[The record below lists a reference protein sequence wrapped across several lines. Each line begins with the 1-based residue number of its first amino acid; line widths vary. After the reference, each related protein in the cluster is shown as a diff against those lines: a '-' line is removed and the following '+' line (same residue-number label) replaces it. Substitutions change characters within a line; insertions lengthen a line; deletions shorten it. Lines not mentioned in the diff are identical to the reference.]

1 MTAELTLGAEEE
13 LHLIDRTTRTLS
25 ASAPQLLSRLPGESF
40 SAELQRTTVETN
52 TSVVTGLAA
61 LREELVSLRKQLIA
75 VADPEG
81 IGIAAVG
88 TAPRSSYDEDFELTA
103 NGRFGR
109 MQQQYRLLVDEQLI
123 CGTQIHVG
131 VSDRDL
137 AIDIAQRIGRDLPT
151 LLALSASSPYWN
163 GQDTGYAS
171 IRTILWQRWP
181 TTGAL
186 PPLGSAKEYDALLED
201 LVASGVIA
209 DGKMAYFDV
218 RPSSHAPT
226 LELRVTDA
234 CPVVDDAILVAGLF
248 RAMVRS
254 AEIDIEQGV
263 PYVPVAAP
271 LQRAAT
277 WQAARA
283 GLSGTLLDPST
294 HAERVPAPG
303 VVRSLLERLRPALE
317 ELGDYDEV
325 SELAARTLAQGT
337 SADRQRAAYA
347 ESGSLDDVMDQ
358 VVAETQGPPSGLPAE
373 VPALRSYPARAG
385 DEVIGL
391 GSRPRP
397 IYSDV
402 MSFIRER
409 SREDLEELQAER
421 DAWSDDE
428 GLSVLLDGE
437 TRRFEVD
444 LVPRIINAHEWEM
457 LSEGLEQR
465 ARALEAFL
473 QDIYGPGQ
481 VIADGVVSEPDLVAC
496 PGWREDGRRLPQGVV
511 RAPIMGFDL
520 VRDERGEWRV
530 LEDNLR
536 NPSGLAYATAAR
548 EMLDTVVP
556 GMARP
561 DGLIDPHASLPL
573 LGETLRAC
581 AERAGVG
588 VGDEGA
594 LVLLA
599 TGPSSIAWYEHQR
612 LARDGGMVLATGEDL
627 VVRDGRV
634 RLVDGDRVV
643 DGIYVRLDDELE
655 TLTTEDGRALGA
667 EIIDVA
673 ADGGVVL
680 ANAPGNG
687 VADDKAT
694 YRVVP
699 ELIGY
704 YLDERPL
711 IESVP
716 TYRTDD
722 DAERRIVLE
731 RVGELVTK
739 PVDGYGG
746 HGVLVGPL
754 ASEGEIARRRMEIAK
769 NQDGWVA
776 QETVSLSSHPTLDH
790 GRLEPRH
797 VDLRLFVHVTGTEPG
812 QVRAIPVGLT
822 RVAGPRS
829 LIVNSSQGGGAKD
842 TWIIQD

>member
-13 LHLIDRTTRTLS
+13 LHLIDRESRTLS
-25 ASAPQLLSRLPGESF
+25 PSAPRLLSRLPGENF
-40 SAELQRTTVETN
+40 SAELQRSTIETN
-52 TSVVTGLAA
+52 TNVVTGLAG
-61 LREELVSLRKQLIA
+61 LREELISLRKQLIT
-75 VADPEG
+75 VAESEG
-81 IGIAAVG
+81 IGVAAVG
-88 TAPRSSYDEDFELTA
+88 TAPRSSYDEDFGLTA
-103 NGRFGR
+103 TGRFGR
-109 MQQQYRLLVDEQLI
+109 MQQEYRLLVNEQLI

-131 VSDRDL
+131 VSDRDV

-163 GQDTGYAS
+163 EQDTGYAS
-171 IRTILWQRWP
+171 MRTILWGRWP

-186 PPLGSAKEYDALLED
+186 PPLGSAKEYEALLDD

-209 DGKMAYFDV
+209 DAKMAYFDV

-226 LELRVTDA
+226 LELRVADA
-234 CPVVDDAILVAGLF
+234 CPVVDDAILIAGLF
-248 RAMVRS
+248 RAMVRA
-254 AEIDIEQGV
+254 AELDIEHGV
-263 PYVPVAAP
+263 PYTPVPAP

-283 GLSGTLLDPST
+283 GLAGSLLDPST

-303 VVRSLLERLRPALE
+303 VVRSLIERLRPALE

-337 SADRQRAAYA
+337 SADRQRAAFA

-358 VVAETQGPPSGLPAE
+358 VVAETHGPPSGLPPE

-397 IYSDV
+397 VYSDV
-402 MSFIRER
+402 MAYIRDR
-409 SREDLEELQAER
+409 SREDLEKLQHQR
-421 DAWSDDE
+421 DTWSDDE
-428 GLSVLLDGE
+428 GLTVVLDGE
-437 TRRFEVD
+437 TNRFEVD

-465 ARALEAFL
+465 ARALEMFL
-473 QDIYGPGQ
+473 QDVYGPGR
-481 VIADGVVSEPDLVAC
+481 ALAHGVVAEADLHSC
-496 PGWREDGRRLPQGVV
+496 PGWREDGTRLPQAVV

-520 VRDERGEWRV
+520 VRNDRGEWQV

-536 NPSGLAYATAAR
+536 NPSGLAYAAAAR

-556 GMARP
+556 DMPRP
-561 DGLIDPHASLPL
+561 AGLIDPRASLPMV
-573 LGETLRAC
+573 GQTLRTC
-581 AERAGVG
+581 VERAGVG
-588 VGDEGA
+588 AGDEGA

-599 TGPSSIAWYEHQR
+599 TGPSSVSWYEHQR
-612 LARDGGMVLATGEDL
+612 LAKEGGLVLATSEDL
-627 VVRDGRV
+627 VVREGRV
-634 RLVDGDRVV
+634 RLVDGDRAV
-643 DGIYVRLDDELE
+643 DGIYVRLDEELGE
-655 TLTTEDGRALGA
+655 LTTEDGRALGA

-673 ADGGVVL
+673 AAGAVVL

-722 DAERRIVLE
+722 DDERQIVLE
-731 RVGELVTK
+731 RVDELVTK

-754 ASEGEIARRRMEIAK
+754 ASQGEIVRRRKEIARDTE
-769 NQDGWVA
+769 GWVA
-776 QETVSLSSHPTLDH
+776 QETVALSSHPTLDH

-797 VDLRLFVHVTGTEPG
+797 VDLRVFVHVTGTEPG
-812 QVRAIPVGLT
+812 QVKAVPVALT
-822 RVAGPRS
+822 RVAGPGS
-829 LIVNSSQGGGAKD
+829 LIVNSSQGGSAKD

>member
-13 LHLIDRTTRTLS
+13 LHLIDRERRTLS
-25 ASAPQLLSRLPGESF
+25 ASAPQLLSRLPSESF
-40 SAELQRTTVETN
+40 SAELQRTTIETN
-52 TSVVTGLAA
+52 TPVVTGLGA

-88 TAPRSSYDEDFELTA
+88 TAPSSYDEDFELTA
-103 NGRFGR
+103 SGRFGR

-137 AIDIAQRIGRDLPT
+137 AVDIAQRIGRDLPI

-181 TTGAL
+181 TTGVL
-186 PPLGSAKEYDALLED
+186 PPLGSAKEYDALIES
-201 LVASGVIA
+201 LVQSGVIA
-209 DGKMAYFDV
+209 DAKMAYFDV
-218 RPSSHAPT
+218 RPSSHVPT
-226 LELRVTDA
+226 LELRVSDA

-254 AEIDIEQGV
+254 AELDIERGV

-283 GLSGTLLDPST
+283 GLSGTLLDPTT

-303 VVRSLLERLRPALE
+303 VVRSLIERLRPALE
-317 ELGDYDEV
+317 ELGDYEEV
-325 SELAARTLAQGT
+325 AELAARTLVQGT

-358 VVAETQGPPSGLPAE
+358 VVAETQGPPSGLPAD
-373 VPALRSYPARAG
+373 VPALGAYPARAG
-385 DEVIGL
+385 DEAIGL

-397 IYSDV
+397 VYSDV
-402 MSFIRER
+402 ISYVRER
-409 SREDLEELQAER
+409 SRDDLEKLQDQR

-428 GLSVLLDGE
+428 GLTVVLNGE
-437 TRRFEVD
+437 TNRFDVD
-444 LVPRIINAHEWEM
+444 LVPRIVNAHEWAM
-457 LSEGLEQR
+457 LRDGLEQR
-465 ARALEAFL
+465 ARALEMFL
-473 QDIYGPGQ
+473 QDIYGAGR
-481 VIADGVVSEPDLVAC
+481 VIADGVVSESDLVAC
-496 PGWREDGRRLPQGVV
+496 PGWRDDARRLPKSVV

-536 NPSGLAYATAAR
+536 NPSGLAYAAAAR
-548 EMLDTVVP
+548 EMLDAVVP
-556 GMARP
+556 DMPRP
-561 DGLIDPHASLPL
+561 AGLVDPHASLPVV
-573 LGETLRAC
+573 GQTLRAC
-581 AERAGVG
+581 VERAGVG

-599 TGPSSIAWYEHQR
+599 TGPSSVAWYEHQR
-612 LARDGGMVLATGEDL
+612 LAKESGLELATSEDL

-634 RLVDGDRVV
+634 RLVDGDRAV
-643 DGIYVRLDDELE
+643 DGIYVRLDDEIGALQ
-655 TLTTEDGRALGA
+655 TEDGRALGE
-667 EIIDVA
+667 EIVDVA
-673 ADGGVVL
+673 AAGAVVL

-694 YRVVP
+694 YRLVP

-704 YLDERPL
+704 YLGERPL

-722 DAERRIVLE
+722 EDERRIVLE

-746 HGVLVGPL
+746 NGVLVGPL
-754 ASEGEIARRRMEIAK
+754 ASEGEIARRRMEIAGS
-769 NQDGWVA
+769 QEGWVA

-797 VDLRLFVHVTGTEPG
+797 VDLRVFVHVTGTEPG
-812 QVRAIPVGLT
+812 QVQAIPVGLT

-842 TWIIQD
+842 TWILQD

>member
-13 LHLIDRTTRTLS
+13 LHLVDREGRTLS
-25 ASAPQLLSRLPGESF
+25 ASAPQLLSRLPEESF
-40 SAELQRTTVETN
+40 SAELQRTTIETN

-61 LREELVSLRKQLIA
+61 LREELVSLRKQLVT
-75 VADPEG
+75 VAEAEG
-81 IGIAAVG
+81 IGVAAVG
-88 TAPRSSYDEDFELTA
+88 TAPNSSYDEDFELTA
-103 NGRFGR
+103 TGRFGR
-109 MQQQYRLLVDEQLI
+109 MQQQYRLLVHEQLI

-171 IRTILWQRWP
+171 VRTLLWQRWP

-186 PPLGSAKEYDALLED
+186 PPLASAKEYDALIED
-201 LVASGVIA
+201 LVQSGVIA
-209 DGKMAYFDV
+209 DAKMAYFDV

-226 LELRVTDA
+226 LELRVADA

-254 AEIDIEQGV
+254 AELDVERGV
-263 PYVPVAAP
+263 PFTPVAAP

-283 GLSGTLLDPST
+283 GLSGSLLDPGT
-294 HAERVPAPG
+294 HAERIPAAR
-303 VVRSLLERLRPALE
+303 VVRQLVERLRPALE

-325 SELAARTLAQGT
+325 AELAERTLAHGT
-337 SADRQRAAYA
+337 SADRQRAVFA
-347 ESGSLDDVMDQ
+347 ETGSLDDVVDQ
-358 VVAETQGPPSGLPAE
+358 VVAETEGPASGLPPE
-373 VPALRSYPARAG
+373 ERALRSYPARAG
-385 DEVIGL
+385 DEAIGL
-391 GSRPRP
+391 ASRPRP
-397 IYSDV
+397 VYSDV
-402 MSFIRER
+402 ISFIRDR
-409 SREDLEELQAER
+409 SPEELRTLAEKR
-421 DAWSDDE
+421 DTWSDDE
-428 GLSVLLDGE
+428 GLTVLLDGE
-437 TRRFEVD
+437 SQRFEVD
-444 LVPRIINAHEWEM
+444 LLPRIVNAHEWEM
-457 LSEGLEQR
+457 LSAGLEQR

-473 QDIYGPGQ
+473 EDVYGEGR
-481 VIADGVVSEPDLVAC
+481 VIADGVVAEADLAAC
-496 PGWREDGRRLPQGVV
+496 PGWREDGRRLPRSAV
-511 RAPIMGFDL
+511 RAPIMGFDI

-556 GMARP
+556 DMARP
-561 DGLIDPHASLPL
+561 EGLVDPHEWLPMI
-573 LGETLRAC
+573 GQTLRAC
-581 AERAGVG
+581 AERAGIG
-588 VGDEGA
+588 VGEEGA

-612 LARDGGMVLATGEDL
+612 LAADGGLVLATSEDL

-634 RLVDGDRVV
+634 RLVDGDQVV
-643 DGIYVRLDDELE
+643 DGIYVRLDEELE
-655 TLTTEDGRALGA
+655 ELRTEDGRPLGP

-673 ADGGVVL
+673 ADGCVVL

-687 VADDKAT
+687 VGDDKAI

-699 ELIGY
+699 ALISY

-711 IESVP
+711 LEPVP

-722 DAERRIVLE
+722 DTERNIVLG
-731 RVGELVTK
+731 RVDELVTK

-754 ASEGEIARRRMEIAK
+754 ASEGEVARRRKEIAK
-769 NQDGWVA
+769 DQGSWVA
-776 QETVSLSSHPTLDH
+776 QETVALSSHPTVSD

-797 VDLRLFVHVTGTEPG
+797 IDLRVFVHVTGTEAG
-812 QVRAIPVGLT
+812 QTRAIPVGLT
-822 RVAGPRS
+822 RVAGPGS

-842 TWIIQD
+842 TWIITE